1 MQLSMTTADLLLQ
14 FEVTPGQF
22 DCIEF
27 LGVPSGRKGWICIAA
42 TGQRTLSLVAQLAG
56 AIKADVLQAGAVE
69 AREVPC
75 YIHPSQF
82 DPTADPDRCKVL
94 FLIPSEDAPLH
105 DEAWYGNWN
114 SDRFLSH
121 VMIAA
126 KVSKYFE
133 MFDEKL
139 RGDDHKNHP
148 LRAVNATFWK
158 SRIDETVPEI
168 FQRTEVT
175 SSSSRVFISYR
186 RTDTLELAFQ
196 LYDELDHK
204 GFEVFLDRY
213 SIPSGYNFQRRLNQE
228 LMDKS
233 MVVLLESKNIQ
244 QSDWTR
250 HEISFAI
257 RNRLGLLTVPMPDID
272 ANTYLSSSA
281 RRPLKATDFV
291 SKKPDSAGMW
301 GRLEDNPMRQLLD
314 EIKRVHA
321 DSLFKRRERLRT
333 ELVSTLNAHG
343 IGIQYSATGPFRL
356 TVRAIDHMIGTT
368 TRPPGVDDF
377 HNLHFSCKLSFPP
390 DAQGI
395 LVGPCAT
402 FEPDRARL
410 LQWLETITGCQT
422 FDEGKL
428 SELAKWLL
436 TGSRV

>member
-1 MQLSMTTADLLLQ
+1 MTTADLLLQ

-27 LGVPSGRKGWICIAA
+27 LGVPGGRKGLICIAA
-42 TGQRTLSLVAQLAG
+42 AEQRTLNLVAQLAA
-56 AIKADVLQAGAVE
+56 AIKADLLQAGAVE

-75 YIHPSQF
+75 STHPSQF
-82 DPTADPDRCKVL
+82 DPSADPDRCKVL
-94 FLIPSEDAPLH
+94 FLVPSEDAPLH

-114 SDRFLSH
+114 SDQFLSH
-121 VMIAA
+121 IMIAA

-139 RGDDHKNHP
+139 RGEDQTKHP
-148 LRAVNATFWK
+148 LRAVNATYWQN
-158 SRIDETVPEI
+158 RIDETIPEI
-168 FQRTEVT
+168 LQRTDVT
-175 SSSSRVFISYR
+175 SPSSRVFISYR
-186 RTDTLELAFQ
+186 RTDTLELALQ

-250 HEISFAI
+250 HEISFTV

-272 ANTYLSSSA
+272 AKTYLSSSA
-281 RRPLKATDFV
+281 RMPLKASEFV
-291 SKKPDSAGMW
+291 SKKADSTGMW
-301 GRLEDNPMRQLLD
+301 GRLEDGPMRLLLD

-343 IGIQYSATGPFRL
+343 IPVQYSATGLFRV
-356 TVRAIDHMIGTT
+356 TQRAIDHMIGTT
-368 TRPPGVDDF
+368 TRPPGVDEF
-377 HNLHFSCKLSFPP
+377 HNLHFSCKLPSPP

-410 LQWLETITGCQT
+410 LLWLETITGCQT

-436 TGSRV
+436 TGSRL